1 MSDPGLDAACGRV
14 DARGNNGFDPGAENE
29 AVNPGDVLIQ
39 ALATVVQQMNTTNT
53 RRLLNA
59 EEAAVYLAVSPKT
72 IYNMVEARQ
81 LSSVRHGKRIMLDIQ
96 DLDAWIRANKRNAG

>member
-1 MSDPGLDAACGRV
+1 VSDPGLDAACGRV

-39 ALATVVQQMNTTNT
+39 ALAT
-53 RRLLNA
+53 
-59 EEAAVYLAVSPKT
+59 VYLAVSPKT